1 MSTKRYTALLFCGF
15 CIGSVGPGLIM
26 STLGFILLSRYG
38 TEVNLIG
45 FVVGIATLNC
55 LLLGCRWVLD
65 TLGAPFCGAVID
77 RTGIHLGAQICFIVG
92 MIVMLLLNLSE
103 SLAGLTLG

>member
-1 MSTKRYTALLFCGF
+1 
-15 CIGSVGPGLIM
+15 M

-45 FVVGIATLNC
+45 FVVGIATLNG

-65 TLGAPFCGAVID
+65 TFGAPFCGAVID
-77 RTGIHLGAQICFIVG
+77 
-92 MIVMLLLNLSE
+92 
-103 SLAGLTLG
+103 